1 VNVVADTH
9 ALAWWLESNP
19 KLSLIAKATLSRLDL
34 TLLVPTMVLVE
45 IKYMGAKLGITEYLA
60 TEFAR
65 LREACDVLILP
76 LSEDVI
82 SRVSTNLNIHD
93 AIIVASAL
101 AYSART
107 GETVQAITRD
117 VRIAAC
123 GLVEC
128 VW

>member
-1 VNVVADTH
+1 MNVVADTH

>member
-101 AYSART
+101 AYNART